1 MSRKHKEKLEK
12 DKAKKKRTEELP
24 ANLERRETVYDL
36 DDCEKDGLKY
46 IGDAVS
52 ERLRYEGIHLWVER
66 IVRRQYVRPE
76 DPAAGVFAPPP
87 PLNINEG
94 SKYGFCIHAALIAY
108 KFGLHLPT
116 YRHQDL
122 LAQAGLSLSRS
133 TINDLLNQSGELL
146 LPLFNQLQAMIY
158 SDSIVL
164 GDDTQVKLLT
174 RGALSKEDLELL
186 GRRDKLRENDK
197 QANGCISSYAWLY
210 TGLDDFAPYNVFHWS
225 ISRAQD
231 MVHSHLCGFKGTLV
245 GDAFGGNR
253 KIAVKSGNTISFA
266 SCNGH
271 ARRKF
276 IEAEKQA
283 PDLACQAIVYFRQ
296 LYEIEQR
303 GKSLTAAERL
313 ELRRIEAEPI
323 WRRFRHWLDGIPP
336 DRRLPKSK
344 LGEAVT
350 YMNNQWEALKLYLTN
365 GRIPIDNLQS
375 ERMIRPLTI
384 GRKNWMFL
392 GHPRAAS
399 SRLRM
404 FSIVSSA
411 ARHHLMLDKYLESV
425 LRELAYATQHSPA
438 ELEIGS
444 ERLLGCLP
452 DRWALAHPEFVKAFR
467 REEQTDRAE
476 QVRYT
481 RARRRQAQRVE
492 AKDTA
497 APTA

>member
-1 MSRKHKEKLEK
+1 L
-12 DKAKKKRTEELP
+12 
-24 ANLERRETVYDL
+24 
-36 DDCEKDGLKY
+36 
-46 IGDAVS
+46 
-52 ERLRYEGIHLWVER
+52 
-66 IVRRQYVRPE
+66 
-76 DPAAGVFAPPP
+76 
-87 PLNINEG
+87 
-94 SKYGFCIHAALIAY
+94 
-108 KFGLHLPT
+108 
-116 YRHQDL
+116 
-122 LAQAGLSLSRS
+122 
-133 TINDLLNQSGELL
+133 
-146 LPLFNQLQAMIY
+146 
-158 SDSIVL
+158 
-164 GDDTQVKLLT
+164 
-174 RGALSKEDLELL
+174 
-186 GRRDKLRENDK
+186 
-197 QANGCISSYAWLY
+197 
-210 TGLDDFAPYNVFHWS
+210 
-225 ISRAQD
+225 
-231 MVHSHLCGFKGTLV
+231 VHSHLSGFEGTLV

-253 KIAVKSGNTISFA
+253 KIAAKSGNKISFA

-296 LYEIEQR
+296 RYEIEQR

-323 WRRFRHWLDGIPP
+323 WRRFRHWFDGIPP

-344 LGEAVT
+344 LGEAII

-375 ERMIRPLTI
+375 ERTIRPLTI

-392 GHPRAAS
+392 GHPAKY
-399 SRLRM
+399 LRGCVGPLAM
-404 FSIVSSA
+404 FSIVISA

-425 LRELAYATQHSPA
+425 LRELANATQHSPA

-452 DRWALAHPEFVKAFR
+452 DRWVLAHPEFVKSFR

-481 RARRRQAQRVE
+481 RARRGQAQRAE

>member
-1 MSRKHKEKLEK
+1 M
-12 DKAKKKRTEELP
+12 
-24 ANLERRETVYDL
+24 
-36 DDCEKDGLKY
+36 
-46 IGDAVS
+46 
-52 ERLRYEGIHLWVER
+52 
-66 IVRRQYVRPE
+66 
-76 DPAAGVFAPPP
+76 
-87 PLNINEG
+87 
-94 SKYGFCIHAALIAY
+94 
-108 KFGLHLPT
+108 
-116 YRHQDL
+116 
-122 LAQAGLSLSRS
+122 
-133 TINDLLNQSGELL
+133 
-146 LPLFNQLQAMIY
+146 
-158 SDSIVL
+158 
-164 GDDTQVKLLT
+164 
-174 RGALSKEDLELL
+174 
-186 GRRDKLRENDK
+186 
-197 QANGCISSYAWLY
+197 
-210 TGLDDFAPYNVFHWS
+210 
-225 ISRAQD
+225 
-231 MVHSHLCGFKGTLV
+231 
-245 GDAFGGNR
+245 
-253 KIAVKSGNTISFA
+253 
-266 SCNGH
+266 
-271 ARRKF
+271 
-276 IEAEKQA
+276 
-283 PDLACQAIVYFRQ
+283 ACQAIVYFRQ

-323 WRRFRHWLDGIPP
+323 WRRFRQWLDDIPP

-350 YMNNQWEALKLYLTN
+350 YMKNQWEALKLYLTN
-365 GRIPIDNLQS
+365 
-375 ERMIRPLTI
+375 

-411 ARHHLMLDKYLESV
+411 ARHHLKLDKYLESV